1 MSKDKAITLILL
13 TFTLTAIVFY
23 CLGVWHSNKVNEQ
36 ETAKLT
42 KQYKIMLQQ
51 KEDMY
56 LGEIARHIIIE
67 DWQKTIIRKLQ
78 TIGYIRTESSPDIER
93 PSRGEK

>member
-1 MSKDKAITLILL
+1 MTKNKAFTLMLL
-13 TFTLTAIVFY
+13 TFALSAIIFY
-23 CLGVWHSNKVNEQ
+23 CLGVWHANEVNDQ

-42 KQYKIMLQQ
+42 RQYEKILQE

-56 LGEIARHIIIE
+56 LGEIARHIILE
-67 DWQKTIIRKLQ
+67 DWQETIIRKLQ

-93 PSRGEK
+93 PSR